1 MKRSSKFKEKM
12 YDSSSAPV
20 IMVLGGIERMEGM
33 LRQCLE
39 ERGFSCFYHPGH
51 MTSSGCRRL
60 EEAVRRSRCVLCCL
74 RCNSHGA
81 CLAAKKF
88 CRKHGVPIRF
98 VPNASISSIKKVITE
113 VELC

>member
-1 MKRSSKFKEKM
+1 MKKNNKINKKKCKSVGASR
-12 YDSSSAPV
+12 
-20 IMVLGGIERMEGM
+20 IMVLGGVEGM
-33 LRQCLE
+33 AGTLRQCLE

-51 MTSSGCRRL
+51 MTSGCRRL

-98 VPNASISSIKKVITE
+98 VPNVSISSIKKILTE
-113 VELC
+113 VDLC

>member
-1 MKRSSKFKEKM
+1 
-12 YDSSSAPV
+12 
-20 IMVLGGIERMEGM
+20 VLGGVEGM
-33 LRQCLE
+33 AGTLRQCLE

-51 MTSSGCRRL
+51 MTSGCRRL

-98 VPNASISSIKKVITE
+98 VPNVSISSIKKILTE
-113 VELC
+113 VDLC